1 MKKKVVALG
10 VSCALAI
17 SPFTS
22 LTVKASTKSVSADF
36 QSVSQLSNIG
46 KQEVDNK
53 FSEDTIIIKYSRALS
68 LSDHQ
73 RAGGIVVQQV
83 SGLNYVAVKVKN
95 KSKLQQTIQKYQKN
109 SKVVSVN
116 LSPIYKHTGT
126 IDPKSNEQ
134 YVHNVLKTKE
144 AQKLAGKNQ
153 VKIAVID
160 QGIDRNHPELK
171 GSIIASTNVI
181 DPMNPTVADF
191 HGTHVAGIIAAKK
204 DNGIGGYGLNS
215 NAKILSYDVFG
226 GGGFTFDYVIAN
238 AILKAVD
245 QGAKVIN
252 MSLGSTMPSVV
263 LQEAVEKAIDSGV
276 VVVAAAGNDGMD
288 LASYPAS
295 YEGVISVGSVNN
307 DQKLSTF
314 STYGASTD
322 VVAPGEDIYA
332 PTYDALKGSTFE
344 RLSGTSMASPAV
356 AGAAT
361 LLLTK
366 YPKLTPAEVEYI
378 LEKTA
383 TDLGTKGFDV
393 KYGNGLINP
402 LAAMKFNVN
411 TIPSLV
417 KKTWGKKEIINN
429 AQVITAPATVDSA
442 LTKPSEQKW
451 VKLAVKK
458 GEYIQTSLSST
469 APYDYKM
476 SIHFYGDNEQQLTD
490 VNEVKEGKT
499 EAKLI
504 QAPFSGTVAIG
515 VKDVNGNYA
524 DTKNSQSTFTLQV
537 DKLASMPEDESTVE
551 APIEIATWPF
561 SQSDLYITGEEGD
574 NDFFHFTS
582 KEAQLLKFDVTG
594 IPGVNISASVYEKDQ
609 LFPPVMEEGTGE
621 LPISEEGKESSI
633 IDVPIVTD
641 DTVVVAT
648 EDTAELEQPSIDDL
662 PALYTSNLGGIG
674 EGETLSFQVDPEK
687 EYYLKVTNKQSPY
700 EYSIEDLLM
709 SLLSGYAVEDEAK
722 APAYSALPY
731 TVQLKGKTIPE
742 DEDNYMGISTSTEDE
757 SSQSSELSSIKD
769 DSKRIAELETVAL
782 PYAIGKS
789 VQGYLQT
796 TIDQDWYKVS
806 PITTTGIYQFDLPMP
821 TTNLPLVELYEI
833 VETEE
838 EDGTTS
844 QYLTYVTSNTAM
856 NSYNWN
862 EPYAN
867 TFKTGLKA
875 NKSYFLAVNPNYMTG
890 QVPYDGYEIQSK
902 LLVGNTGD
910 AYEDNDKPE
919 QAQNFPAKGVK
930 ANFSTTN
937 DVDTYYFTAPQNGTF
952 GIKFAR
958 TQLTTA
964 LQSKYAKELLSPF
977 YAYMVISE
985 DVNKNRKAEEQD
997 TERSMYLLNY
1007 MQDGTTTGSFEA
1019 KKGQAYFV
1027 TVMGLVDSTTGLSL
1041 WPYQLNIDAVNK
1053 KDEDADSKVTN
1064 NKPSKPLA
1072 LQKKTSKLYSATAS
1086 LNAGY
1091 QSGDVDWFVYKA
1103 TKTEQA
1109 TIKLDAGTGIDGVI
1123 EVYKNGKKVA
1133 KSDYYGKNDQEILN
1147 VKLTK
1152 GTYYFKIRDAKGY
1165 TSFTPYTLSVK
1176 LK

>member
-1 MKKKVVALG
+1 MALG

-22 LTVKASTKSVSADF
+22 LTVKASTKSVSANL
-36 QSVSQLSNIG
+36 QSVNQLSNIS

-134 YVHNVLKTKE
+134 YVHNLLKTKE

-204 DNGIGGYGLNS
+204 DNGIGGYGLNP

-307 DQKLSTF
+307 EQKLSTF

-332 PTYDALKGSTFE
+332 PIYDALKGSTFE

-383 TDLGTKGFDV
+383 TDLGTKGFDT
-393 KYGNGLINP
+393 KYGNGLIDP

-411 TIPSLV
+411 KIPSLV
-417 KKTWGKKEIINN
+417 KKTWDKKEIISS
-429 AQVITAPATVDSA
+429 AEVIVAPATVNSS
-442 LTKPSEQKW
+442 LTKPFEQKW

-458 GEYIQTSLSST
+458 GEYIQASLSSV
-469 APYDYKM
+469 ASQYDYKM
-476 SIHFYGDNEQQLTD
+476 SVHFYGDNEQQLTD

-515 VKDVNGNYA
+515 VKDVNGNYV

-537 DKLASMPEDESTVE
+537 DKLASMPADESTVE

-609 LFPPVMEEGTGE
+609 LFPPVGEEGTDY
-621 LPISEEGKESSI
+621 ST
-633 IDVPIVTD
+633 IDVP
-641 DTVVVAT
+641 T
-648 EDTAELEQPSIDDL
+648 ETGDMKEGEEPKQPSIDDI
-662 PALYTSNLGGIG
+662 PALYTSNLGGVG

-687 EYYLKVTNKQSPY
+687 EYYLKVTNKQSSY
-700 EYSIEDLLM
+700 DYSIEDLLK
-709 SLLSGYAVEDEAK
+709 SLTSSYAAEDEDEA
-722 APAYSALPY
+722 PVYSALPY
-731 TVQLKGKTIPE
+731 TVQLQGKTIPE
-742 DEDNYMGISTSTEDE
+742 DEDNYMGGMSSTTDE
-757 SSQSSELSSIKD
+757 QSSKSSELSTKGD
-769 DSKRIAELETVAL
+769 AERIAELETVAL
-782 PYAIGKS
+782 PYTIGTN

-806 PITTTGIYQFDLPMP
+806 PITTTGIYQFDLPTP

-838 EDGTTS
+838 EDGTIS
-844 QYLTYVTSNTAM
+844 QYLTYVTSNMAM

-937 DVDTYYFTAPQNGTF
+937 DVDTYYFTAQQNGTF
-952 GIKFAR
+952 GVKFAR
-958 TQLTTA
+958 TKLTTA
-964 LQSKYAKELLSPF
+964 LQSKYTKELLSPF

-997 TERSMYLLNY
+997 NERSMYLLNV

-1027 TVMGLVDSTTGLSL
+1027 TVIGLVDSITGLSL

-1053 KDEDADSKVTN
+1053 KDEDASSKVTN

-1091 QSGDVDWFVYKA
+1091 QSGDTDWFVYKP

-1109 TIKLDAGTGIDGVI
+1109 TIKLDTGTGIDGVI

-1133 KSDYYGKNDQEILN
+1133 KSDYYGKNDPEIFN
-1147 VKLTK
+1147 IKLTK

-1165 TSFTPYTLSVK
+1165 TSFNPYTLSVN